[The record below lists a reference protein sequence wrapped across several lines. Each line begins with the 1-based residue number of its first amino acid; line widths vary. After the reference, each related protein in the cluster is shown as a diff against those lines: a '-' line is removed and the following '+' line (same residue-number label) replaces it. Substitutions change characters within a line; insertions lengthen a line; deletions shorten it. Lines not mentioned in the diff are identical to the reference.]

1 VALTLILIGF
11 IAGIAS
17 GMFGIGGGVIIVPA
31 LVALLGFTLTQAT
44 GTSLAALLAP
54 VGIFAVLAYYRAGK
68 LNITT
73 AVWIASGVIFGAVVG
88 AELALSLPVQ
98 TLQQL
103 YGVFLLYAGWRFAEP
118 RKWWA
123 EWRGQTP
130 PAPVTVEAVSAHP
143 NPAWY
148 KLIIL
153 GLVAG
158 VASGMFGIGG
168 GLIIVPVLVSLMGFE
183 QKAATGTSLAVL
195 LLPVSLGA
203 VLAYYNEGLL
213 DIGVAALVALG
224 LIGGAFAGAKI
235 ALSLPS
241 VTIRRLYGLFLFAI
255 AVRFIFFN

>member
-1 VALTLILIGF
+1 MAVWLLLLGF

-17 GMFGIGGGVIIVPA
+17 GMFGIGGGVIIVPV
-31 LVALLGFTLTQAT
+31 LVALGFTLTQAT

-68 LNITT
+68 LNIAT
-73 AVWIASGVIFGAVVG
+73 AAWIACGVIFGAVLG
-88 AELALSLPVQ
+88 ADLALSLPVE

-123 EWRGQTP
+123 EWRGKTP
-130 PAPVTVEAVSAHP
+130 PAPAAAEPTVPLQAR
-143 NPAWY
+143 WY
-148 KLIIL
+148 WLLIL
-153 GLVAG
+153 GIVAG

-168 GLIIVPVLVSLMGFE
+168 GLIIVPALVSLMGFE

-203 VLAYYNEGLL
+203 VWRYYEANLL

-224 LIGGAFAGAKI
+224 LIGGAFAGARI